1 MKSWIKVIVV
11 TLIMPTFAYSKVIE
25 CNISANQ
32 SGDWSVSLAT
42 NKASLNLDQVSSN
55 TKHTYF
61 QTYPVSIRIND
72 TFSLGRVDIETN
84 KTEWLKLEKSTNGDK
99 IYKGVEKSG
108 NHLNVAF
115 DDKSGTLI
123 INTLYAPEKGNL
135 IGLISEFGKCGE

>member
-1 MKSWIKVIVV
+1 M
-11 TLIMPTFAYSKVIE
+11 
-25 CNISANQ
+25 
-32 SGDWSVSLAT
+32 SLAT

-55 TKHTYF
+55 TKNTYF

-84 KTEWLKLEKSTNGDK
+84 KNEWLKLEKSTNGDK
-99 IYKGVEKSG
+99 IYKGVKKSG